1 MVKLYL
7 DANGLAPIAQALS
20 GQSKLAGVAAGLR
33 NQMLGAQ
40 LDEQRMRNDKEMQ
53 AQTLRDE
60 MRGSFADNPNGLSA
74 LNAIQAFGGD
84 GMDFLKGQNQSYD
97 NNYRSRLG
105 DLALAAAQAGDL
117 ARQNQAVA
125 GYEGKMHSPYR
136 ADGYGQQFSQDT
148 GAVQQTPA
156 SITKLGNI

>member
-20 GQSKLAGVAAGLR
+20 GESKLAGVAAGLR
-33 NQMLGAQ
+33 NQMLGAK

-60 MRGSFADNPNGLSA
+60 MRSGLADDPNSLA
-74 LNAIQAFGGD
+74 AFKAIQAFGGD

-136 ADGYGQQFSQDT
+136 ADGYG
-148 GAVQQTPA
+148 
-156 SITKLGNI
+156 

>member
-20 GQSKLAGVAAGLR
+20 GQSKLAGVEAGLR

-60 MRGSFADNPNGLSA
+60 MRGSFVDNPNGLAA

-84 GMDFLKGQNQSYD
+84 GIDFLKGQNQSYD

-156 SITKLGNI
+156 SRLRAAVS